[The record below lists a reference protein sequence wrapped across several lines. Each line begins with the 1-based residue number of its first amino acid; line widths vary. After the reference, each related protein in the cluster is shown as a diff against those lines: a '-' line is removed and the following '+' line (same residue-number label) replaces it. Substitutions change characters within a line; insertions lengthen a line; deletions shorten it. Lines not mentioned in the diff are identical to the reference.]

1 MLIFRAICC
10 TRKSW
15 LLGRANELIKKH
27 ITMNTH
33 SHTNPYQWISKVL
46 IQCPLF
52 SLPMQC
58 VYILV
63 SLILPF
69 TAEQWHFS
77 NFTLVY
83 FFGALSIFSYVTHRL
98 SPKREY
104 RNDSHAPKW
113 FKLYMQKSLAQ
124 PEIDSTL
131 FGIIIFLYL
140 MCSLSGNIIL
150 WCISGVVNILA
161 IILLKWYMF
170 KN

>member
-1 MLIFRAICC
+1 M
-10 TRKSW
+10 
-15 LLGRANELIKKH
+15 NPLIKKH
-27 ITMNTH
+27 IAMNKPSH
-33 SHTNPYQWISKVL
+33 SNPYQWISKIL

-63 SLILPF
+63 SLILPL

-83 FFGALSIFSYVTHRL
+83 FFGALSIFNYVTHRL
-98 SPKREY
+98 SPKREH
-104 RNDSHAPKW
+104 RNDSHTLRG
-113 FKLYMQKSLAQ
+113 FNLYIQKSIAQ
-124 PEIDSTL
+124 PEIDSAL

-150 WCISGVVNILA
+150 WCISGVVSILTF
-161 IILLKWYMF
+161 ILLKWYMF
-170 KN
+170 KKE